1 MRIYRDRNDNDR
13 GDSRN
18 SGGRDRNYGG
28 GGRSSNNRGSDRP
41 QMFDAVCDECG
52 KDCQVPFRPTSGK
65 PVYCSRCFEKQE
77 GGSDRGRSRD
87 FGGSRGSRDYGN
99 SRDSRSYEKKEM
111 FSAICDECGKECEVP
126 FKPSSDKPIYCSK
139 CFETKGGNSRN
150 DRSSGGNVNNEMLEA
165 INTKLDRILEL
176 LEPKKAKAKKAKVK
190 KEVAVEEIV
199 ADELETKVVE
209 DTVVDE
215 VVE

>member
-13 GDSRN
+13 GNNRN

-28 GGRSSNNRGSDRP
+28 GGRNNNRGSDRP

-52 KDCQVPFRPTSGK
+52 RDCQVPFRPTSGK
-65 PVYCSRCFEKQE
+65 PIYCSRCFEKQE
-77 GGSDRGRSRD
+77 GGSDRGRD
-87 FGGSRGSRDYGN
+87 FGGSRN
-99 SRDSRSYEKKEM
+99 SRSYDKKEM

-139 CFETKGGNSRN
+139 CFETKGGNSKN
-150 DRSSGGNVNNEMLEA
+150 DRSHGGNVNNDMLET

-176 LEPKKAKAKKAKVK
+176 LEPKKGKTAKVK
-190 KEVAVEEIV
+190 KEVAVEETF
-199 ADELETKVVE
+199 ADELETKAVE
-209 DTVVDE
+209 DTIVDE